1 MPTSTET
8 KWLFTF
14 QSVKKVAYN
23 RLLATLQAHKKS
35 DIKTEKAV
43 LDDYRAKFKDAISDD
58 LNVPLALGILNTM
71 VKEPKS
77 KDIYDLAQEFDT
89 VLGLSLNN
97 EPIKEKVEV
106 PKEVADLAE
115 ERLLAKKE
123 KNYAKADELRA
134 KIDALGYFIKDIPG
148 GYEISTK

>member
-1 MPTSTET
+1 M
-8 KWLFTF
+8 
-14 QSVKKVAYN
+14 
-23 RLLATLQAHKKS
+23 
-35 DIKTEKAV
+35 
-43 LDDYRAKFKDAISDD
+43 DDYRAKFKDAISDD